1 MVNLFQGKTL
11 GTRDTKKE
19 KKAYKVKWL
28 YQVFGISKQA
38 YYQRMEADRHKEKVH
53 TIVLDEVAKIRKR
66 KPQTGTRKLLKELH
80 SVLHNKNIK
89 MGRNALFDLLRQKG
103 LLIRKT
109 KRFHITTDS
118 KHFFY
123 KSPNLLKELTLSH
136 AEQVFVSDITY
147 VKLASGHA
155 YLALVTDAYSKKV
168 MGYKIDTNMKVQL
181 VKDAL
186 QMAVNNRIYS
196 NQNTIHHSDRG
207 IQYCCPDFSEFA
219 NSKQMTL
226 STTQNSSPYENA
238 VAERV
243 NGILK
248 QEFGIGKTIP
258 NLKMAQKM
266 VKQAVEI
273 YNKKRRHYSLLLKTP
288 EFAHLNQIH
297 KYKSYKK
304 NKNAI
309 FEL

>member
-1 MVNLFQGKTL
+1 M
-11 GTRDTKKE
+11 
-19 KKAYKVKWL
+19 
-28 YQVFGISKQA
+28 
-38 YYQRMEADRHKEKVH
+38 
-53 TIVLDEVAKIRKR
+53 
-66 KPQTGTRKLLKELH
+66 
-80 SVLHNKNIK
+80 KNGIK
-89 MGRNALFDLLRQKG
+89 MGRDKFYTFMKNNNLLVK
-103 LLIRKT
+103 KT
-109 KRFHITTDS
+109 KRYHITTDS
-118 KHFFY
+118 NHGFY
-123 KSPNLLKELTLSH
+123 KSKDLTLNLEINK

-181 VKDAL
+181 VKEAL
-186 QMAVNNRIYS
+186 QMAVNNRIYV

-219 NSKQMTL
+219 KSRQMIL

-258 NLKMAQKM
+258 NLKTAQKM

-304 NKNAI
+304 NKIAI
-309 FEL
+309 FEI

>member
-1 MVNLFQGKTL
+1 MGRDKFYAFMRNNNLLVKK
-11 GTRDTKKE
+11 TKK
-19 KKAYKVKWL
+19 Y
-28 YQVFGISKQA
+28 
-38 YYQRMEADRHKEKVH
+38 
-53 TIVLDEVAKIRKR
+53 
-66 KPQTGTRKLLKELH
+66 
-80 SVLHNKNIK
+80 
-89 MGRNALFDLLRQKG
+89 
-103 LLIRKT
+103 
-109 KRFHITTDS
+109 HITTDS
-118 KHFFY
+118 NHGFY
-123 KSPNLLKELTLSH
+123 KSEDLTVNLEINH

-186 QMAVNNRIYS
+186 QMAVNNRIYF

-219 NSKQMTL
+219 KSKQIIL

-248 QEFGIGKTIP
+248 QEFGIGKTMP
-258 NLKMAQKM
+258 NIKMAQKM

-288 EFAHLNQIH
+288 EFAHINQIH

-304 NKNAI
+304 NKIAI
-309 FEL
+309 FEI

>member
-1 MVNLFQGKTL
+1 
-11 GTRDTKKE
+11 
-19 KKAYKVKWL
+19 
-28 YQVFGISKQA
+28 
-38 YYQRMEADRHKEKVH
+38 
-53 TIVLDEVAKIRKR
+53 
-66 KPQTGTRKLLKELH
+66 
-80 SVLHNKNIK
+80 
-89 MGRNALFDLLRQKG
+89 MGRDKFYAFMRNHN

-109 KRFHITTDS
+109 KNYHITTDS
-118 KHFFY
+118 NHGFY
-123 KSPNLLKELTLSH
+123 KSKDLTLNLEIKH

-147 VKLASGHA
+147 IKLISQHA

-186 QMAVNNRIYS
+186 QMAVNNRKHTH
-196 NQNTIHHSDRG
+196 QNTIHHSDRG

-219 NSKQMTL
+219 KSKQMTL

-238 VAERV
+238 VAERI

-248 QEFGIGKTIP
+248 QEFGLGKTIP
-258 NLKMAQKM
+258 NLKTAQKM
-266 VKQAVEI
+266 VKQAVDI
-273 YNKKRRHYSLLLKTP
+273 NNKQRRHYSLGMKTP

-304 NKNAI
+304 NKITI
-309 FEL
+309 FEI

>member
-1 MVNLFQGKTL
+1 MGRDKFYTFMRNNNLLVKQ
-11 GTRDTKKE
+11 TKK
-19 KKAYKVKWL
+19 Y
-28 YQVFGISKQA
+28 
-38 YYQRMEADRHKEKVH
+38 
-53 TIVLDEVAKIRKR
+53 
-66 KPQTGTRKLLKELH
+66 
-80 SVLHNKNIK
+80 
-89 MGRNALFDLLRQKG
+89 
-103 LLIRKT
+103 
-109 KRFHITTDS
+109 HITTDS
-118 KHFFY
+118 NHAFY
-123 KSPNLLKELTLSH
+123 KSKDLTVNLEINK

-186 QMAVNNRIYS
+186 QMAVNNRIYI

-304 NKNAI
+304 NKIAI
-309 FEL
+309 FEI